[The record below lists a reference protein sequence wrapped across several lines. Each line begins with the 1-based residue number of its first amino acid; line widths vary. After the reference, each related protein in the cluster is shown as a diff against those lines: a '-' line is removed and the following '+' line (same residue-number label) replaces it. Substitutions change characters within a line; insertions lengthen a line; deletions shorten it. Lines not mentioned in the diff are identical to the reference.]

1 MPPPSKPTSNGT
13 AKGKSSKNTQ
23 STSGSTTPIPNAN
36 QNVEEPTASGKPDKA
51 AYDAEQEKIKSEIE
65 ALQAKLVS
73 FFFFH
78 STH

>member
-1 MPPPSKPTSNGT
+1 
-13 AKGKSSKNTQ
+13 
-23 STSGSTTPIPNAN
+23 
-36 QNVEEPTASGKPDKA
+36 VEEPTASGKPDKA